1 MPRTYQSDKLLLSI
15 LIELQIY
22 ISFSQINQDCDFIA
36 EKIRIKAYW
45 ALKKIK
51 HFDLKRNIG

>member
-1 MPRTYQSDKLLLSI
+1 MSRTCQSDKLLLSI
-15 LIELQIY
+15 LIELQIN

-45 ALKKIK
+45 A
-51 HFDLKRNIG
+51 

>member
-1 MPRTYQSDKLLLSI
+1 MLRTYQSDKLLLSI

-36 EKIRIKAYW
+36 EKTRIKAYW
-45 ALKKIK
+45 A
-51 HFDLKRNIG
+51 